1 MIGSEDIEQLSRIYD
16 GFANGYDRGRGA
28 FDNTAQ
34 LHRLADELPGA
45 NADILDAGCG
55 SGYPVL
61 RFFADRGHRVTGS
74 DICPAMLA
82 LAARRVPE
90 ARLVLAD
97 TATLDFPVGSFD
109 LITSFYSLFHLDMR
123 AQKETFAGFFR
134 MLRRGGSAYFTLAS
148 ERYTGQPV
156 FNGTKEFAGVELPYS
171 HVTPEDYRRML
182 EEIGFS
188 DIETD
193 LLSIG
198 GETMLWVFCKKIVF
212 SGMPRSKAELSSF

>member
-1 MIGSEDIEQLSRIYD
+1 MNSKNSEKLSRIYD
-16 GFANGYDRGRGA
+16 GFADGYDRGRDA

-34 LHRLADELPGA
+34 LHRLTEGLPEDG
-45 NADILDAGCG
+45 ADILDAGCG

-90 ARLVLAD
+90 ARLVQAD
-97 TATLDFPVGSFD
+97 TATLDFPDGSFD
-109 LITSFYSLFHLDMR
+109 LITSFYSLFHLDMGAQER
-123 AQKETFAGFFR
+123 AFAGFFR
-134 MLRRGGSAYFTLAS
+134 MLRRDGTAYFTLAS
-148 ERYTGQPV
+148 EQYTGRPV

-171 HVTPEDYRRML
+171 HVTPEAYRKML
-182 EEIGFS
+182 EKAGFS
-188 DIETD
+188 IVETE

-198 GETMLWVFCKKIVF
+198 GETMLWVFCKK
-212 SGMPRSKAELSSF
+212 